1 MRTLLVIAALL
12 ALAGCKSKPATL
24 PTQPEAPTAPD
35 SLRKVGTEL
44 DARAGKVAAAVTV
57 ARDNADKPEVV
68 RAETGVALSHLPK
81 PDEGDLAIAKARAA
95 KADQKDYAAAEAAGK
110 KAQAALADAL
120 NKAKA
125 DQAEA
130 KRVSDL
136 KDSRIKE
143 LTAEVERIKK
153 DAASQTWTLVGAALA
168 VIGALSTAFVG
179 PRIGI
184 PLLLCGGFCGSVP
197 FIIDSLWFEYA
208 AGATLLISCGL
219 GQTVIVLSAV
229 IAAFSPASYRGPS
242 DRHDTPWSRGRQW
255 QDDGRRMTALRGD
268 RDAILEE
275 ARGTRERRARTT
287 AGEQ

>member
-1 MRTLLVIAALL
+1 MRTLLVIALL
-12 ALAGCKSKPATL
+12 ALTGCKSKPAPL

-136 KDSRIKE
+136 KDARIVE
-143 LTAEVERIKK
+143 LQKEVEAVRKE
-153 DAASQTWTLVGAALA
+153 ASRNIWTLAGVGLA
-168 VIGALSTAFVG
+168 VLGAVTTAFVG
-179 PRIGI
+179 PRIGL
-184 PLLLCGGFCGSVP
+184 PLLACGAAMGSFP
-197 FIIDSLWFEYA
+197 FVVESPHFDLIVTIALSV
-208 AGATLLISCGL
+208 GGILLGWL
-219 GQTVIVLSAV
+219 GWDYVRDRVNAKPPQDE
-229 IAAFSPASYRGPS
+229 PS
-242 DRHDTPWSRGRQW
+242 EPN
-255 QDDGRRMTALRGD
+255 A
-268 RDAILEE
+268 
-275 ARGTRERRARTT
+275 
-287 AGEQ
+287 